1 MRAPGVWP
9 VVDQNVTKYAADHTE
24 EHDGADRRQRCVD
37 LRRDIE
43 EVQCKRDDRGD
54 DDGGEVDDHRV
65 DAEPD
70 GARHQAG
77 VIRRR
82 AFLCAGLRVDALGGG
97 GLRPRLG
104 DRVRG
109 GGLRPR
115 VGDRVG
121 FLALRTVKGAH
132 HLAVFVARRRGGSG
146 RQVIAARCFGAR
158 FGHGASAGAGG
169 GGSTRGRRR
178 SSRRATRSVTA
189 SARRVR

>member
-1 MRAPGVWP
+1 M
-9 VVDQNVTKYAADHTE
+9 
-24 EHDGADRRQRCVD
+24 
-37 LRRDIE
+37 I
-43 EVQCKRDDRGD
+43 
-54 DDGGEVDDHRV
+54 GGEVDDHRV

-82 AFLCAGLRVDALGGG
+82 AFLGAGPHVDAPGGG

-109 GGLRPR
+109 GAPGSPAR
-115 VGDRVG
+115 V
-121 FLALRTVKGAH
+121 AGAG
-132 HLAVFVARRRGGSG
+132 RDGRG
-146 RQVIAARCFGAR
+146 RQEIAARCFGAGA
-158 FGHGASAGAGG
+158 GHGASAVAGG

-178 SSRRATRSVTA
+178 SSRRATRSVIA